1 MPLDDV
7 GVSRVDAHDHASGA
21 FQHEAFFFA
30 GDEQFVEGAAA
41 FVRAGLEAEEPI
53 LVMAQA
59 RKIRALRTEL
69 GVDAARVL
77 FADVTEVGAN
87 PARLIPAWRS
97 FVKEHGAPGR
107 WVRGIGEPIWA
118 GRTPEEL
125 VECQRHEALLNIAFA
140 DGPYLS
146 MLCLYDTETLSA
158 SIVAEAMRSHPIV
171 IEQGVRRDSSSYS
184 AEEEASEPSQRHLP
198 QPPLHAHTLAFTRE
212 SLEELRRFVGEQ
224 SAEAGLPP
232 ERRSDLVLAVN
243 ELANNSICHGG
254 GGGTV
259 HMWEEGEML
268 VAEVRDHGNMQ
279 EPLAGSQEPGT
290 DQILGRGLWLVNQ
303 LCDLI
308 QMRTYDAGSVVRVH
322 MRRNV

>member
-1 MPLDDV
+1 MEH
-7 GVSRVDAHDHASGA
+7 SHAQGSFRHA
-21 FQHEAFFFA
+21 ALFYA
-30 GDEQFVEGAAA
+30 GEREFLERTNA
-41 FVRAGLEAEEPI
+41 FVRAGLEADEPV
-53 LVMAQA
+53 LVMALA
-59 RKIRALRTEL
+59 PKVRALRADL

-77 FADVTEVGAN
+77 WADVAEVGAN

-107 WVRGIGEPIWA
+107 WVRGVGEPIWA

-158 SIVAEAMRSHPIV
+158 SVVTEAMRSHPMV
-171 IEQGVRRDSSSYS
+171 IEEGVRRESSSYS
-184 AEEEASEPSQRHLP
+184 AEEEASEPSHRHLP
-198 QPPLHAHTLAFTRE
+198 QPPLHAHTLSFTRE
-212 SLEELRRFVGEQ
+212 TLEELRRFVGEQ
-224 SAEAGLPP
+224 SAEAGLRP

-254 GGGTV
+254 GGGTL

-308 QMRTYDAGSVVRVH
+308 QMRTYEAGSVVRVH

>member
-1 MPLDDV
+1 MEH
-7 GVSRVDAHDHASGA
+7 SHAQGSFRHA
-21 FQHEAFFFA
+21 ALFYA
-30 GDEQFVEGAAA
+30 GEREFLERTNA
-41 FVRAGLEAEEPI
+41 FVRAGLEADEPV
-53 LVMAQA
+53 LVMALA
-59 RKIRALRTEL
+59 PKVRALRADL

-77 FADVTEVGAN
+77 WADVAEVGAN

-107 WVRGIGEPIWA
+107 WVRGVGEPIWA

-158 SIVAEAMRSHPIV
+158 SVVTEAMRSHPMV
-171 IEQGVRRDSSSYS
+171 IEEGVRRESSSYS
-184 AEEEASEPSQRHLP
+184 AEEEASEPSHRHLP
-198 QPPLHAHTLAFTRE
+198 QPPLHAHTLSFTRE
-212 SLEELRRFVGEQ
+212 TLEELRRFVGEQ
-224 SAEAGLPP
+224 SAEARLRP

-254 GGGTV
+254 GGGTL

-308 QMRTYDAGSVVRVH
+308 QMRTYEAGSVVRVH

>member
-1 MPLDDV
+1 MEH
-7 GVSRVDAHDHASGA
+7 SHAQGS
-21 FQHEAFFFA
+21 FRHEALFYA
-30 GDEQFVEGAAA
+30 GEREFVERTNA
-41 FVRAGLEAEEPI
+41 FVRAGLEADEPV
-53 LVMAQA
+53 LVMALA
-59 RKIRALRTEL
+59 PKVRALRADL

-77 FADVTEVGAN
+77 WADVAEVGAN

-97 FVKEHGAPGR
+97 FVQEHGAPGR
-107 WVRGIGEPIWA
+107 WVRGVGEPIWD

-146 MLCLYDTETLSA
+146 MLCLYDTETLST

-171 IEQGVRRDSSSYS
+171 IEQGIRRESSSYS
-184 AEEEASEPSQRHLP
+184 AEEDASAPSHRHLP
-198 QPPLHAHTLAFTRE
+198 QPPPHAHTLAFTRE
-212 SLEELRRFVGEQ
+212 TLEELRRFVGEQ
-224 SAEAGLPP
+224 SAEAGLRP

-254 GGGTV
+254 GGGTL

-322 MRRNV
+322 MRRRV